1 MTAPT
6 EITRIRAVIM
16 RIRAAF
22 ASRRARGWAKAAVGA
37 TILVAIALQ
46 VGGAP
51 FVRGLAS
58 LSAGPIAAALGLAAV
73 ATWAAAWRWR
83 LIAGGL
89 GIPLRTTGALA
100 AYYRS
105 QLLNSVLPGG
115 VAGDVHRAVAH
126 GRDVDQVAHAS
137 RAVVAERTAGQVVQL
152 GLAAAVLASLGVW
165 AYAPAVG
172 VMLLAVVVA
181 CVGIAFAAT
190 MSRRARAVVMRE
202 LAHLRS
208 AFAGRRTVV
217 GVVVA
222 SLVVVICH
230 VSTFVV
236 AALAVGVAASPPRL
250 AAVGLIAVLAG
261 SIPLNI
267 GGWGP
272 REGAAGWAFATVGL
286 GSATGVAVSTAYGV
300 LALIAVTPG
309 LAVIAASVLRRRRA
323 GVASRSARVLAPLGG
338 R

>member
-1 MTAPT
+1 MTVST
-6 EITRIRAVIM
+6 GITRIRADL
-16 RIRAAF
+16 
-22 ASRRARGWAKAAVGA
+22 ASRRARGWVKAAAGA
-37 TILVAIALQ
+37 VILVAVALQ

-51 FVRGLAS
+51 FLRGLAS

-89 GIPLRTTGALA
+89 GIPLQTTGALA

-126 GRDVDQVAHAS
+126 GRSVDQVAHAS

-152 GLAAAVLASLGVW
+152 VLAAVVLASLGIW

-181 CVGIAFAAT
+181 CVGIVLAAAL
-190 MSRRARAVVMRE
+190 SRRARAVVRRE

-208 AFAGRRTVV
+208 AFAGRRTIV
-217 GVVVA
+217 GVVAA
-222 SLVVVICH
+222 SLLVVVCH

-236 AALAVGVAASPPRL
+236 AALAVGVTASPPRL

-309 LAVIAASVLRRRRA
+309 VAVIAASALRRRRA
-323 GVASRSARVLAPLGG
+323 GIESRTVRVPAAAGG